1 MELDYRRPNDMTCVA
16 DIEKYRNSIA
26 EERVCIFLAGLDR
39 NLDHFNSSVLA
50 TSPLLRLEEA

>member
-1 MELDYRRPNDMTCVA
+1 MTCVA
-16 DIEKYRNSIA
+16 DIEKYRNRIA